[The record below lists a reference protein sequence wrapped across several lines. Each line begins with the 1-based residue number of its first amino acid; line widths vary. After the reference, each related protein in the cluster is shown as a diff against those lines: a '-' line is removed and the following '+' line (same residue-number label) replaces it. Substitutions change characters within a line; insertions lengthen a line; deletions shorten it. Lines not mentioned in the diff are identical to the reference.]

1 MTHRKIINI
10 LYMYTVEE
18 MEIGMATG
26 RVRAGFFYT
35 RTRPAGQDPRPE
47 PDLLTKWVFLPG
59 PVKGLGP
66 ICGST
71 KKKIQ
76 IQTQSQSQPQKSQT
90 QISDLHFPFQ
100 NHNPNTN
107 FRSMIFIFPFQ
118 KS

>member
-1 MTHRKIINI
+1 
-10 LYMYTVEE
+10 MYAVEE

-35 RTRPAGQDPRPE
+35 RTRPAGQDPWPE
-47 PDLLTKWVFLPG
+47 PGPLTKRVFLPGDPDPPQPG

-66 ICGST
+66 IRGST
-71 KKKIQ
+71 KKKFQ

-107 FRSMIFIFPFQ
+107 FRSMIFIFPF
-118 KS
+118 